1 MWTMSTKLL
10 LLLPAAL
17 AALADGPGRI
27 ESVYVG
33 RDVELTADPQAA
45 HWKKARPVVAGN
57 GPLGKPTPNHRTE
70 IRSLWSDKNL
80 YFLFTCPYEQLH
92 LKENPSKTDETN
104 KLWEWDVAE
113 VFIGAD
119 FKNIRQ
125 YKEFQ
130 VSPQSEW
137 VDLHI
142 DRDKPSPEGG
152 WKWNADGYKVLGRID
167 AGKKIWYG
175 EMRIPISSID
185 QASAKP
191 GGEMRINFYRLQ
203 GPPPERKGI
212 AWQPTGQRS
221 YHVPEAFGRIVLV
234 K

>member
-1 MWTMSTKLL
+1 MIEIIMKLL
-10 LLLPAAL
+10 VALFIAVAAI
-17 AALADGPGRI
+17 ADGPGRI
-27 ESVYVG
+27 ESVYVAQ
-33 RDVELTADPQAA
+33 DVQLSADPNAA
-45 HWKKARPVVAGN
+45 HWKRARPIIAAN
-57 GPLGKPTPNHRTE
+57 DALGRETANHRTE
-70 IRSLWSDKNL
+70 VRSLWTDKNL
-80 YFLFTCPYEQLH
+80 YFLFTCPYEQLN
-92 LKENPSKTDETN
+92 LKPAPSQTETN

-142 DRDKPSPEGG
+142 DRDKPWPEGG
-152 WKWNADGYKVLGRID
+152 WKWNAEGFKVLAKID
-167 AGKKIWYG
+167 QGKKVWYG
-175 EMRIPISSID
+175 EMRIPIASID
-185 QASAKP
+185 GASAKA
-191 GGEMRINFYRLQ
+191 GSEMRINFYRLQ
-203 GPPPERKGI
+203 GPGPNRKGI
-212 AWQPTGQRS
+212 AWQPTGGGS